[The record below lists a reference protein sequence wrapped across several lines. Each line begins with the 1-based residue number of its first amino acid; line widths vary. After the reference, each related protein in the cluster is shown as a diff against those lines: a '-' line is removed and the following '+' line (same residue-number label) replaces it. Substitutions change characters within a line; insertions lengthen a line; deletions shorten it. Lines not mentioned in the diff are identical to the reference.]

1 MKKLNFILDKLLA
14 FLLIGCGILFI
25 LNGILAF
32 NIYYLISG
40 LLLGY
45 LSINFGLKFLKNTK
59 LEYEA
64 YDQSN
69 EDINKSDLDKTLIET
84 IDVPTDYIILDTET
98 TGLSPRYDDI
108 IEIGAIKIKN
118 GVVVDRFHT
127 YCKPLR
133 KINNTDIHNITNEM
147 VENYKYSKY
156 YMNDLIDFTEDLPI
170 LIYNARFDT
179 QMINV
184 QLEENLKN
192 DIIDILKLA
201 KDYEFR
207 ENYKLENIKN
217 DLGINNI
224 SHSAISDCETT
235 KCYYDYLIQ
244 NYKISELPVFHSNNV
259 EDIKRARLVTYADK
273 LLKVYIPD
281 QVIENEKL
289 KDKIVV
295 FTGELNSMSRFEAGK
310 KVIENGGIFHPRI
323 IMKANYL
330 VVGYLDEETDKIR
343 KAICY
348 NEEKGSN
355 IKIINE
361 EEFLKLLQ

>member
-1 MKKLNFILDKLLA
+1 MKKLNFIIDKLLA

-40 LLLGY
+40 FLLSY

-84 IDVPTDYIILDTET
+84 IDVPTDYIVLDTET

-118 GVVVDRFHT
+118 GVIVDRFHT

-156 YMNDLIDFTEDLPI
+156 YMNDLINFTEGLPI

-201 KDYEFR
+201 KDYDIR
-207 ENYKLENIKN
+207 DNYKLENIKN
-217 DLGINNI
+217 DLEINNI
-224 SHSAISDCETT
+224 SHNAISDCETT
-235 KCYYDYLIQ
+235 KCYYDHLIQ
-244 NYKISELPVFHSNNV
+244 NYKISF
-259 EDIKRARLVTYADK
+259 
-273 LLKVYIPD
+273 
-281 QVIENEKL
+281 
-289 KDKIVV
+289 
-295 FTGELNSMSRFEAGK
+295 
-310 KVIENGGIFHPRI
+310 
-323 IMKANYL
+323 
-330 VVGYLDEETDKIR
+330 
-343 KAICY
+343 
-348 NEEKGSN
+348 
-355 IKIINE
+355 
-361 EEFLKLLQ
+361 

>member
-1 MKKLNFILDKLLA
+1 MIKFNKILDAVLSY
-14 FLLIGCGILFI
+14 LLIGCGILFI
-25 LNGILAF
+25 LNGIISFTVLD
-32 NIYYLISG
+32 IITGLI
-40 LLLGY
+40 LGY
-45 LSINFGLKFLKNTK
+45 ISIRFGIKMFNKKKLKPKPK
-59 LEYEA
+59 AKEP
-64 YDQSN
+64 
-69 EDINKSDLDKTLIET
+69 INDTGKTIN
-84 IDVPTDYIILDTET
+84 IPTDYIVLDTET

-133 KINNTDIHNITNEM
+133 KINNTDIHNITNKM

-156 YMNDLIDFTEDLPI
+156 YMNDLINFTEGLPI

-201 KDYEFR
+201 KDYDIR
-207 ENYKLENIKN
+207 DNYKLENIKN

-224 SHSAISDCETT
+224 SHNAISDCETT
-235 KCYYDYLIQ
+235 KCYYDHLIQ

-310 KVIENGGIFHPRI
+310 KVIENGGVFHPRI

-348 NEEKGSN
+348 KEEKGSN

-361 EEFLKLLQ
+361 EEFLKLLK

>member
-1 MKKLNFILDKLLA
+1 MIKFNKILDAALSY
-14 FLLIGCGILFI
+14 LLIGCGILFI
-25 LNGILAF
+25 LNGIISFTVLD
-32 NIYYLISG
+32 IITGLI
-40 LLLGY
+40 LGY
-45 LSINFGLKFLKNTK
+45 ISIRFGVKLFNKKKLKPKPKSKAKEPINNTGK
-59 LEYEA
+59 T
-64 YDQSN
+64 
-69 EDINKSDLDKTLIET
+69 INI
-84 IDVPTDYIILDTET
+84 PTDYIVLDTET

-156 YMNDLIDFTEDLPI
+156 YMNDLIDFTECLPI

-184 QLEENLKN
+184 QLQENLKN

>member
-1 MKKLNFILDKLLA
+1 MIKFNKILDSVLSY
-14 FLLIGCGILFI
+14 LLIGCGILFI
-25 LNGILAF
+25 LNGIISFTVLDIITGLILGCISIRFGIKLF
-32 NIYYLISG
+32 NKKKLKPKPKSKAKEP
-40 LLLGY
+40 
-45 LSINFGLKFLKNTK
+45 INDTGKT
-59 LEYEA
+59 
-64 YDQSN
+64 
-69 EDINKSDLDKTLIET
+69 INI
-84 IDVPTDYIILDTET
+84 PTDYIVLDTET

-156 YMNDLIDFTEDLPI
+156 YMNDLINFTEGLPI

-201 KDYEFR
+201 KDYDIR
-207 ENYKLENIKN
+207 DNYKLENIKN

-224 SHSAISDCETT
+224 SHNAISDCETT
-235 KCYYDYLIQ
+235 KCYYDHLIQ

-259 EDIKRARLVTYADK
+259 EDIKRARLLTYADK

-295 FTGELNSMSRFEAGK
+295 FTGELDSMSRFDAGK
-310 KVIENGGIFHPRI
+310 KVIENGGVFHPRI

-343 KAICY
+343 RARCY

-361 EEFLKLLQ
+361 EEFLKLLK

>member
-1 MKKLNFILDKLLA
+1 MIKFNKILDAVLSY
-14 FLLIGCGILFI
+14 LLIGCGILFI
-25 LNGILAF
+25 LNGIISFTVLD
-32 NIYYLISG
+32 IITGLI
-40 LLLGY
+40 LGY
-45 LSINFGLKFLKNTK
+45 ISIRFGIKMFNKKKLKPKPK
-59 LEYEA
+59 AKEP
-64 YDQSN
+64 
-69 EDINKSDLDKTLIET
+69 INDTGKTIN
-84 IDVPTDYIILDTET
+84 IPTDYIVLDTET

-156 YMNDLIDFTEDLPI
+156 YMNDLINFTEGLPI

-201 KDYEFR
+201 KDYDVR
-207 ENYKLENIKN
+207 DNYKLENIKN
-217 DLGINNI
+217 NLGINNM
-224 SHSAISDCETT
+224 SHNAISDCETT
-235 KCYYDYLIQ
+235 KYYYDHLIQ
-244 NYKISELPVFHSNNV
+244 NYKISELSVFRSNNV
-259 EDIKRARLVTYADK
+259 EDIKRTRLVTYADK

-343 KAICY
+343 RARCY

-361 EEFLKLLQ
+361 EDFLKLLK